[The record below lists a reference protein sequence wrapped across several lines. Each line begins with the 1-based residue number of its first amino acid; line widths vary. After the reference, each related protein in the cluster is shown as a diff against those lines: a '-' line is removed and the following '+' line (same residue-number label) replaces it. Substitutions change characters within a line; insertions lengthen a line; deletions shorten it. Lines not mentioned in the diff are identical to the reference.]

1 MINLG
6 ETSIVLQLQELA
18 SDPNSNVEELLNK
31 ALLVSRKLKIKKFRV
46 WCELELDGYRGQEIP
61 SYRKIKGELKAH
73 NPFRGLIP
81 FIIPPEFD
89 EIVTNVEIIQPIGEI
104 CNLVNTNNEKL
115 IYTLT
120 SEMIQ
125 LLMQMQTD
133 YVGSPMMPKLIIDVS
148 QLMAIQTKVRNI
160 ILNWSLK
167 LEEEGILGK
176 GLKFSDKEKEKVAAM
191 TVNNFNIKNMQGVAG
206 NVSGGTVNQN
216 NQMNIQTKDF
226 DSLAKH
232 LMQNKVEFSDI
243 QELQGAIESD
253 PTPTEPN
260 KLGSNVSSWIGNM
273 IGKAA
278 NGSWDVSIAVA
289 GTLLAEAITKFY
301 GL

>member
-1 MINLG
+1 MS

-18 SDPNSNVEELLNK
+18 TDPNSNVEELLNK
-31 ALLVSRKLKIKKFRV
+31 ALLVSRKLKIKKFRA
-46 WCELELDGYRGQEIP
+46 WCEFELEGYSGQEIP
-61 SYRKIKGELKAH
+61 PYRKIRGELKAH
-73 NPFRGLIP
+73 NPVRGLIP
-81 FIIPPEFD
+81 FILPPELD
-89 EIVTNVEIIQPIGEI
+89 EIVTNIEVIQPIGEI
-104 CNLVNTNNEKL
+104 CNLVNADNGKIL
-115 IYTLT
+115 YTLT
-120 SEMIQ
+120 SEMRH

-176 GLKFSDKEKEKVAAM
+176 GLKFSEKEKEKVAAM
-191 TVNNFNIKNMQGVAG
+191 TVTNFNIKNMQGVAG
-206 NVSGGTVNQN
+206 NVTGGTINQN
-216 NQMNIQTKDF
+216 NQMNIQPKDF

-243 QELQGAIESD
+243 QALQEAIESD
-253 PTPTEPN
+253 PAPCEPN
-260 KLGSNVSSWIGNM
+260 KLGSNVSSWIGSM

-278 NGSWDVSIAVA
+278 NGSWDVGIAVA
-289 GTLLAEAITKFY
+289 GTLLAEAISKYY
-301 GL
+301 GLG

>member
-1 MINLG
+1 MINLS

-73 NPFRGLIP
+73 NPVRGLIP